1 VRCKSESWPPRFSHA
16 SLPAY
21 LCGAAVSKSHREACN
36 VCTRVWMPLTTP
48 AAACISAGIAGRSAH
63 ARTASTRPRTV
74 PRIRACSTRAARALR
89 RAGAA
94 QGVGSAED
102 IDKGMVLG
110 TAHKMGPLHLAD
122 FIGAPPR
129 VPAPHPLRVL
139 PETYPYPIPSTPS
152 CSARGASADSP
163 RSPAGCATRAA
174 ESGRVLCVR
183 AAAGPACGSQ
193 PRGQVRGQSGAGL
206 QRRLTAAAG
215 RPQAWTRACPSCACC
230 RCRPGTPS
238 TGPARCW
245 CAPAVR
251 PLRTALVKAPRSAVS
266 QA

>member
-1 VRCKSESWPPRFSHA
+1 MQCAPWIQQDVIQCGVSLSHGRPA
-16 SLPAY
+16 SHTAPAY
-21 LCGAAVSKSHREACN
+21 LCGAAVSKSHRKACN

-63 ARTASTRPRTV
+63 ARTASTRPHTV
-74 PRIRACSTRAARALR
+74 PRIRAGSTRAARALR

-139 PETYPYPIPSTPS
+139 PETSPYPNPSTHS

-163 RSPAGCATRAA
+163 RSPAGCAT
-174 ESGRVLCVR
+174 
-183 AAAGPACGSQ
+183 PACG
-193 PRGQVRGQSGAGL
+193 
-206 QRRLTAAAG
+206 
-215 RPQAWTRACPSCACC
+215 
-230 RCRPGTPS
+230 
-238 TGPARCW
+238 
-245 CAPAVR
+245 
-251 PLRTALVKAPRSAVS
+251 
-266 QA
+266 